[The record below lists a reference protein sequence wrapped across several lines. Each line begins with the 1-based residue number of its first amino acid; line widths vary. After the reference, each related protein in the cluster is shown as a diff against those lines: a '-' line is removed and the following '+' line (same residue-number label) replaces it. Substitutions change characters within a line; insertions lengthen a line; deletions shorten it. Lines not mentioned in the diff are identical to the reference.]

1 MALNNMPTELS
12 MLVQDF
18 IRPNPNKKKWDE
30 VVKQMKY
37 TGETFRLAGKDA
49 GVWGDW
55 VNETDEHE
63 WDLMVCNC
71 VAPAWIIAAEGDYI
85 QEEFL
90 GATISEQML
99 DQLWMSEEYNL

>member
-1 MALNNMPTELS
+1 
-12 MLVQDF
+12 
-18 IRPNPNKKKWDE
+18 
-30 VVKQMKY
+30 
-37 TGETFRLAGKDA
+37 
-49 GVWGDW
+49 
-55 VNETDEHE
+55 
-63 WDLMVCNC
+63 VCNC